1 MSTIT
6 IHPYRPG
13 VIGEMVTHHATYYE
27 RHWNFDVR
35 FETQVAR
42 ELSLFV
48 EEFNPEQDGLW
59 WAAQDDVFA
68 GAVAVDGSRS
78 GSGKAR
84 LRWFIVP
91 EAMQGAGVGGRLF
104 DEAMAFCREKAFGE
118 VYLWT
123 FDGLTAARTL
133 YERAGF
139 RLTEEQQGAPWGPEI
154 TEQKFV
160 LRS

>member
-1 MSTIT
+1 MNTIT

-13 VIGEMVTHHATYYE
+13 VIGTMVTHHATYYE
-27 RHWNFDVR
+27 RHWKFDLR

-48 EEFNPEQDGLW
+48 EEFNPDRDGLW
-59 WAAQDDVFA
+59 WAAQDGIFA
-68 GAVAVDGSRS
+68 GAIAVDGSRS
-78 GSGKAR
+78 GPGDAR
-84 LRWFIVP
+84 IRWFIVP
-91 EAMQGAGVGGRLF
+91 EELQGTGVGGQLF
-104 DEAMAFCREKAFGE
+104 DTAMRFCRENAFNT

-123 FDGLTAARTL
+123 FDGLIAARKL

-139 RLTEEQQGAPWGPEI
+139 RLTQEQQGAPWGPPI
-154 TEQKFV
+154 TEQKFE